1 MTDLPLTHESRVNKN
16 TNSHT
21 ESAGHRNK
29 LLKKIS
35 NSVQNVN
42 IITLLLAAMT
52 RNNEPMII
60 KDQVQKWHN
69 VTGRF
74 RLFSED

>member
-1 MTDLPLTHESRVNKN
+1 MTDLPLTHESTLSNN
-16 TNSHT
+16 TNSYT

-42 IITLLLAAMT
+42 I
-52 RNNEPMII
+52 NNVVISS
-60 KDQVQKWHN
+60 KDPQQ
-69 VTGRF
+69 
-74 RLFSED
+74 